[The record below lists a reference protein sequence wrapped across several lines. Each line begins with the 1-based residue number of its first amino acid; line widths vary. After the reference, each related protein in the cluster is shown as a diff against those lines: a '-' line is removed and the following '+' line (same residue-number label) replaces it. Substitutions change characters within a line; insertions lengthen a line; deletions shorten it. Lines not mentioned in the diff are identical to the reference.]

1 MAVVSVFD
9 EASRRTAVT
18 VVSVSIIAR
27 FKLVERSVTAGVV
40 VAWFR
45 YDALTTYEEK

>member
-1 MAVVSVFD
+1 LAVVSVLD

-18 VVSVSIIAR
+18 IVGVSIIAR

-40 VAWFR
+40 VARFGD
-45 YDALTTYEEK
+45 DALATYEEN